1 MSGHSEVM
9 SSNVHYWSCAPFAQ
23 SDSLLLWLDKREE
36 WIDTS
41 KQRERDRAKR
51 SESNTLLSDAFN
63 NMLVTVAL

>member
-9 SSNVHYWSCAPFAQ
+9 SSNVHCWSCAPFAQ
-23 SDSLLLWLDKREE
+23 SDSLLWLDKREE
-36 WIDTS
+36 RIDTS

-51 SESNTLLSDAFN
+51 SESNTLLSDALN